1 MQTILPIG
9 YESKIELA
17 IASET
22 DRPEIY
28 RMRHDVY
35 AREIGQ
41 HAENADGCLTDS
53 LDNANVYLVG
63 KIRSQIVGFISVTP
77 PSAGRYSIDKYFP
90 RVDLPFLVDAGTY
103 EVRLLTVLRDHR
115 GSKLTAMLMYAAF
128 RWIESHGGTQI
139 MAIGRHEILSVY
151 LKAGLIDCG
160 KTVQSGA
167 VKYHLLH
174 GNVEDLRSSID
185 AGGWPVDVVEKGVSW
200 KLGIP
205 LRKPAACFHGGAF
218 FNAIGPRFDRLEKAG
233 EIINADVLDA
243 WFPPAPAVVNTL
255 QENLPWLLRTSPP
268 TGCEGLIECIAAT
281 RGLRPENVLVGAGSS
296 DLIFLALLHWLNRT
310 SRVLLLDPTYGEYAH
325 VLEKVIG
332 CRVDRF
338 CLQRGRGYEISLDEL
353 GMAFSQPYDLI
364 ILVNPN
370 SPTGRHLPLETM
382 SAVLKFSKP
391 STRVW
396 IDETYVDFVD
406 PAQSLEK
413 LAAQSE
419 NLIVCKSMSKAYA
432 LSGARVAYLCAGPHQ
447 LEELRARTP
456 PWAVS
461 LLGQVAAVRAL
472 ESTEYYAARWSETG
486 VLRQQLA
493 ADLSQLGWDVVPGVA
508 NFLLCHLP
516 ETGPTAATVVELCS
530 KQGLFLRDAKRMG
543 ANLGA
548 HALRVAVKDSSTNRR
563 MVEIIIGILANT
575 CPVEALD

>member
-1 MQTILPIG
+1 
-9 YESKIELA
+9 
-17 IASET
+17 
-22 DRPEIY
+22 
-28 RMRHDVY
+28 
-35 AREIGQ
+35 
-41 HAENADGCLTDS
+41 
-53 LDNANVYLVG
+53 
-63 KIRSQIVGFISVTP
+63 
-77 PSAGRYSIDKYFP
+77 
-90 RVDLPFLVDAGTY
+90 
-103 EVRLLTVLRDHR
+103 
-115 GSKLTAMLMYAAF
+115 
-128 RWIESHGGTQI
+128 
-139 MAIGRHEILSVY
+139 MAIGRHEIISVY
-151 LKAGLIDCG
+151 LKAGLVDCG

-167 VKYHLLH
+167 VMYHLLY
-174 GNVEDLRSSID
+174 GKVEHLRSSID
-185 AGGWPVDVVEKGVSW
+185 AGGWPVDVIEKSVSW

-233 EIINADVLDA
+233 EIINSDVLDA
-243 WFPPAPAVVNTL
+243 WFPPAPAVVKTL
-255 QENLPWLLRTSPP
+255 QESLPWLLRTSPP
-268 TGCEGLIECIAAT
+268 TGCEGLVECIAAT
-281 RGLRPENVLVGAGSS
+281 RGIRPENVLAGAGSS
-296 DLIFLALLHWLNRT
+296 DLIFLALLHWLNRN

-338 CLQRGRGYEISLDEL
+338 RLQRGRGYEISLDEL

-370 SPTGRHLPLETM
+370 SPTGRHLSLE
-382 SAVLKFSKP
+382 SIAALLKFSRP

-432 LSGARVAYLCAGPHQ
+432 LSGARVAYLCASPHQ
-447 LEELRARTP
+447 LEELRSRTP

-461 LLGQVAAVRAL
+461 LLAQVAAVRAL
-472 ESTEYYAARWSETG
+472 ESSDYYAARWSETG

-493 ADLSQLGWDVVPGVA
+493 ADFSRLGWDVVPGVA

-548 HALRVAVKDSSTNRR
+548 HALRLAVKDSSTNRR
-563 MVEIIIGILANT
+563 MVEILIGILANT